1 MPSRPTKASSAPP
14 TAVFLQP
21 KWSVNMLTTGEQKKI
36 MPMARAPTQ
45 AREEKSRSETLFLT
59 IITSLHNNTNHPFTD
74 VGLKMCSKVKTLE
87 LLKTFGPHSE
97 KDADDSVDGGS
108 IFI

>member
-1 MPSRPTKASSAPP
+1 MSYFANDVLSSPIKDSAAPL

-45 AREEKSRSETLFLT
+45 AGEEVERRKNSSSEACGNLRCYTY
-59 IITSLHNNTNHPFTD
+59 H
-74 VGLKMCSKVKTLE
+74 LK
-87 LLKTFGPHSE
+87 
-97 KDADDSVDGGS
+97 
-108 IFI
+108 